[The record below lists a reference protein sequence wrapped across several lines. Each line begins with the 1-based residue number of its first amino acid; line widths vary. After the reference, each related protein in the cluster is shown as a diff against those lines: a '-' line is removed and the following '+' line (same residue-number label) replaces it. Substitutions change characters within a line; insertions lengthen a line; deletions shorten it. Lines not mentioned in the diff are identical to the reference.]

1 MTTASVS
8 GALHKGENMSFPQSH
23 TVKFHIAAYLHRNP
37 NANADE
43 VCKSM
48 PGRRSN
54 YVRTQINEL
63 IVDLMVTK
71 GEDGGLMVCR
81 NLGRHIDQLEI
92 QKPEP
97 LNVVESR
104 TAPKFRPGIQPKNQ
118 FWNNQRFQECRREIY
133 YVTGGIGFAPF
144 RGSSL

>member
-1 MTTASVS
+1 
-8 GALHKGENMSFPQSH
+8 MSFPQSH

-54 YVRTQINEL
+54 YVRTQINEP

-71 GEDGGLMVCR
+71 DIEGNLNVCR

-92 QKPEP
+92 QKPPKLE
-97 LNVVESR
+97 VVGPRS
-104 TAPKFRPGIQPKNQ
+104 APEFRPIQPKNQ
-118 FWNNQRFQECRREIY
+118 FWNNPRFQECRRDICFK
-133 YVTGGIGFAPF
+133 TAGAPALSF
-144 RGSSL
+144 VQPV